1 MVGRIGGRA
10 DGRSG
15 GRRRV
20 RRTVAYLS
28 VLLSALPP
36 VRLAAQVGHDP
47 GTSPYHDLR
56 RGAMVRLVGGYFGG
70 ERGKVPVGASHGWT
84 GGLRFEYQ
92 ASNVIIFTTGIAYAR
107 TDAFY
112 VTARESPPDTVGPVN
127 SALVLADAGLQ
138 ISLTGGKTFHG
149 LQPYIGG
156 TVGLAFGSKIAAD
169 TSGYDFGTKVTAG
182 PEAGIRWYP
191 GRRVSFELGGRIVYY
206 RLQYPS
212 IFRVALLPSNAS
224 LTEWTAHPWATFG
237 VAWTF

>member
-1 MVGRIGGRA
+1 MGGNSGGQA
-10 DGRSG
+10 GGRSG
-15 GRRRV
+15 GRR
-20 RRTVAYLS
+20 TVQRGAACITA
-28 VLLSALPP
+28 LLSAYPSIHLS
-36 VRLAAQVGHDP
+36 AQVGHSP
-47 GTSPYHDLR
+47 GASPYHDLR
-56 RGAMVRLVGGYFGG
+56 RGAMVRLVGGYLGG
-70 ERGKVPVGASHGWT
+70 QRGKIPVGASHGWT

-156 TVGLAFGSKIAAD
+156 TVGLAFGSPIAAD
-169 TSGYDFGTKVTAG
+169 TTGYDFGTKIAAG

-206 RLQYPS
+206 RLQYPA
-212 IFRVALLPSNAS
+212 IYRLALLPPNAS

>member
-1 MVGRIGGRA
+1 MVGKSGGQA
-10 DGRSG
+10 GGRSG
-15 GRRRV
+15 GG
-20 RRTVAYLS
+20 RTVQRGAACLA

-36 VRLAAQVGHDP
+36 VRLTAQVGHNP
-47 GTSPYHDLR
+47 GASPYHDLR
-56 RGAMVRLVGGYFGG
+56 RGAMLRLVGGYFGG
-70 ERGKVPVGASHGWT
+70 ERGKIPVGASHGWT

-92 ASNVIIFTTGIAYAR
+92 ASNVIIFTTGIAYAQ

-127 SALVLADAGLQ
+127 NDLVLADAGLQ

-149 LQPYIGG
+149 LLPYIGG
-156 TVGLAFGSKIAAD
+156 TVGLAFGSPIAAD
-169 TSGYDFGTKVTAG
+169 TSGYDFGTKITAG

-206 RLQYPS
+206 RLQYPA
-212 IFRVALLPSNAS
+212 IFRLALLPPNAS